1 MKLIERIFINYLIQY
16 FFPKNILE
24 IINLQSTFCS
34 FQESLAKYFF
44 KILFFL
50 ISIFIKY
57 SFLSLYILLRLLI
70 LTIFKCLK
78 NVLNCSLK
86 AKQNLS
92 FQILKLQQLHCDLK
106 LCIES
111 QKQEKSM
118 TKKKNVR

>member
-1 MKLIERIFINYLIQY
+1 
-16 FFPKNILE
+16 
-24 IINLQSTFCS
+24 
-34 FQESLAKYFF
+34 
-44 KILFFL
+44 
-50 ISIFIKY
+50 
-57 SFLSLYILLRLLI
+57 
-70 LTIFKCLK
+70 LK

-118 TKKKNVR
+118 TKKKRSMMNNGLFLKNGTKKIAIFLSKIII